1 MEITK
6 FNHSCIRVRSGERAL
21 LIDPGTFSTLA
32 QAFTGVEAVLATH
45 EHPDHLDVAALLV
58 AMGANPELVF
68 YGPPARAA
76 TVLEAAESFEAAGTG
91 RILEASARIQ
101 AVSPGAHFEAAGL
114 DISTHGGAHAVIHRS
129 LPVVANLGFFI
140 GGELF
145 HPGDSYQ
152 VPEGIDVATLLIPAH
167 APWAKIGESLD
178 FLEMVGAPL
187 NIPIHDGLLNERGLS
202 LVDGHLTRVAGEH
215 GLEYR
220 RIPNGIPVEL
230 DR

>member
-6 FNHSCIRVRSGERAL
+6 FNHSCIRVRNGGRAL

-32 QAFTGVEAVLATH
+32 EAFTGVEAVLATH
-45 EHPDHLDVAALLV
+45 EHPDHLDIAALLA
-58 AMGANPELVF
+58 AMQANPELVF
-68 YGPPARAA
+68 YGPPALAA
-76 TVLEAAESFEAAGTG
+76 TVLESAEGAAADGTG
-91 RILEASARIQ
+91 RIVAAAARIHG
-101 AVSPGAHFEAAGL
+101 VSPGAHFAAAGL

-152 VPEGIDVATLLIPAH
+152 VPEGIEVATLLIPAH

-178 FLEMVGAPL
+178 FLEIIGAPL
-187 NIPIHDGLLNERGLS
+187 NVPIHDGLLNERGLG
-202 LVDGHLTRVAGEH
+202 LVDGHLSRVAGEH

-220 RIPNGIPVEL
+220 RIPNGVPVDL
-230 DR
+230 GR